1 MSQDHYKAD
10 KDNLE
15 VTPILEKLS
24 KSSLADSIQ
33 KKDREFDEEMSKYD
47 KKIQEMKN
55 NIKGEGR

>member
-1 MSQDHYKAD
+1 MSQDHYKAN

-15 VTPILEKLS
+15 VTLIPEKLS

-47 KKIQEMKN
+47 KKIQEIKN
-55 NIKGEGR
+55 NIMGEKK